1 MFIPYLLYSI
11 MCTIMRDRC
20 YIVAFALQRS
30 DCIVIKH
37 IIIILPSISIIPR
50 DLKKITLH
58 AKKSGM
64 AVSPAPGQSCHAVRL
79 RYTIQHRTIVIF
91 YSLIIL
97 SGPL

>member
-1 MFIPYLLYSI
+1 MNPASNVMFIPYLLYSI

-50 DLKKITLH
+50 DLKNYATC
-58 AKKSGM
+58 KKSGM
-64 AVSPAPGQSCHAVRL
+64 AVSPAPGQSCHAV
-79 RYTIQHRTIVIF
+79 
-91 YSLIIL
+91 
-97 SGPL
+97 